1 MSAPS
6 SAWSS
11 APGNHFSLR
20 SADPLACAR
29 RDYFFLEQIIS
40 VLSLCYNVDISN
52 PTRIAALE
60 RREAELNQI
69 IADATAE
76 RRGVAAEL
84 DYLREAAT
92 IIEDLVNA
100 RRTDAVLAILRRHNR
115 PLAPKDIQTELRDA
129 GRDEPTNR
137 ITATLN
143 HLLRAGKAT
152 NEERASWRAI

>member
-1 MSAPS
+1 M
-6 SAWSS
+6 
-11 APGNHFSLR
+11 
-20 SADPLACAR
+20 
-29 RDYFFLEQIIS
+29 
-40 VLSLCYNVDISN
+40 SN

-84 DYLREAAT
+84 NYLREAAT
-92 IIEDLVNA
+92 IIDDLANA

-129 GRDEPTNR
+129 GRDEPTNLV
-137 ITATLN
+137 TATLD

-152 NEERASWRAI
+152 KEERASWRAV